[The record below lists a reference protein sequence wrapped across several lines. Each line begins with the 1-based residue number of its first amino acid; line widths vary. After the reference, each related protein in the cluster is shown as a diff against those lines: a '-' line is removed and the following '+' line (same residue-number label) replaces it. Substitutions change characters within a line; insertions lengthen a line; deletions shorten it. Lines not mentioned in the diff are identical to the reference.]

1 MSLLC
6 PLFCSSRPSQT
17 TLLGPVNFYK
27 YSRFAALCCARVER
41 HTRPSMPT
49 PTETARQ
56 AIAALQSLPHWE
68 KIAQAYGN
76 APVHLA
82 DLLDDL
88 ELNEWEEL

>member
-1 MSLLC
+1 
-6 PLFCSSRPSQT
+6 
-17 TLLGPVNFYK
+17 
-27 YSRFAALCCARVER
+27 
-41 HTRPSMPT
+41 MPT